1 MTNSKRNA
9 WIDAAKT
16 VAIIGV
22 VFQHLWGWAY
32 DDEILYNS
40 VFYAV
45 GLFVIIGGYNTY
57 GSYLRRGSCPVLKRI
72 VGIMIPY
79 AAATVI
85 YVAASGNGKDP
96 AEYILRLVHFDACAP
111 MYYVAVYTWLV
122 IASPVLA
129 LVLNKCLRAGSC
141 VMKMLRL
148 GLSIVAVVIVSYLCT
163 RYTDIFGI
171 ILGGGMVFAGPWL
184 MFHYVGMCI
193 RGLEQM
199 IAGESAACPEAV
211 GTVCTE
217 TGAADTGTEDRK
229 KEKKD
234 QGARRRKGF
243 ILLMLLTLSLLAWE
257 YIFVIKEVNKGF
269 GAIFGYGDI
278 LLTWF
283 GGLEI
288 LLMMLWFVTAGRIA
302 GYTKEREAAGG
313 EETAD
318 SRKIPAY
325 GQIFMAVLG
334 LLGRHSLYI
343 FLYHILFLRLYVDHL
358 LTRML
363 HISHLLNRITL
374 ILTVFAGPVIISV
387 IVNRLKTLCF
397 SK

>member
-1 MTNSKRNA
+1 MTNSRRNA

-57 GSYLRRGSCPVLKRI
+57 GSYLRRGSCSVLKRL

-96 AEYILRLVHFDACAP
+96 VEYVLRLIHFDACAP

-148 GLSIVAVVIVSYLCT
+148 GSSIAAVVIVSYLCT

-171 ILGGGMVFAGPWL
+171 ILGGGMVLAGPWL

-199 IAGESAACPEAV
+199 IEGESAACPEAV
-211 GTVCTE
+211 GT
-217 TGAADTGTEDRK
+217 DTGTADRK
-229 KEKKD
+229 KEKD
-234 QGARRRKGF
+234 DPGARRRKGF
-243 ILLMLLTLSLLAWE
+243 VLLMILTLSLLAWE
-257 YIFVIKEVNKGF
+257 YIFVIKGVNKGF

-302 GYTKEREAAGG
+302 GYTMEHEAVRG
-313 EETAD
+313 TKPAD
-318 SRKIPAY
+318 YRKSPAY

-343 FLYHILFLRLYVDHL
+343 FLYHILFLRLYADHL

-387 IVNRLKTLCF
+387 IVNRLKTLIF
-397 SK
+397 SSK